1 MEETRPS
8 FRSPGEERFYRRLR
22 GRVTRWAQDRQITP
36 ERIEYLLA
44 APDLF
49 ILLSRLAMDT
59 RVPAKAKAKIVGGI
73 LVGGILYFLSPVDL
87 IPDFIGPLGFL
98 DDVAVAAWIVHSLAA
113 ELNALDPSII
123 TEHWE
128 GEENVLQRVQEITSK
143 TEEVLGKSF
152 RLVASA
158 LHELRSSITR
168 DLQEEAEPKPQTS
181 LRDSEREQSA
191 GTQDK
196 HVVLR

>member
-1 MEETRPS
+1 MDD
-8 FRSPGEERFYRRLR
+8 
-22 GRVTRWAQDRQITP
+22 GRQKDEVEP
-36 ERIEYLLA
+36 
-44 APDLF
+44 F
-49 ILLSRLAMDT
+49 
-59 RVPAKAKAKIVGGI
+59 
-73 LVGGILYFLSPVDL
+73 
-87 IPDFIGPLGFL
+87 
-98 DDVAVAAWIVHSLAA
+98 SL
-113 ELNALDPSII
+113 LDPSII

-158 LHELRSSITR
+158 LHELRSSIAP

-191 GTQDK
+191 GTQDN
-196 HVVLR
+196 HVVFR

>member
-1 MEETRPS
+1 MEDAKSS
-8 FRSPGEERFYRRLR
+8 FRSPGEERFYHRLR
-22 GRVTRWAQDRQITP
+22 GRVTRWAQDRRIPP

-73 LVGGILYFLSPVDL
+73 LYFLSPVDL

-113 ELNALDPSII
+113 DLNALDPSII

-128 GEENVLQRVQEITSK
+128 GEENALQRVQEITSK

-158 LHELRSSITR
+158 LHELRSSIAR

-196 HVVLR
+196 HVAFR

>member
-1 MEETRPS
+1 MEDARPS
-8 FRSPGEERFYRRLR
+8 FRSPREGRFYHRLR
-22 GRVTRWAQDRQITP
+22 GRVTRWAQDRQIPP

-59 RVPAKAKAKIVGGI
+59 RVPAKAKAKI
-73 LVGGILYFLSPVDL
+73 VGGILYFLSPVDL

-123 TEHWE
+123 TEHWA

-158 LHELRSSITR
+158 LHELRSSIAR
-168 DLQEEAEPKPQTS
+168 DLQEEAEPEPQTS
-181 LRDSEREQSA
+181 LQDSEREQSA

-196 HVVLR
+196 HVAFR

>member
-1 MEETRPS
+1 MEHARPS
-8 FRSPGEERFYRRLR
+8 FRSPGEERFYHRLR
-22 GRVTRWAQDRQITP
+22 GRVVRWTQNRQIPP

-49 ILLSRLAMDT
+49 MLLSRLAMDT
-59 RVPAKAKAKIVGGI
+59 RVPAKAKAKIVGGT
-73 LVGGILYFLSPVDL
+73 LYFLSPVDL
-87 IPDFIGPLGFL
+87 IPDFIGPMGFL

-158 LHELRSSITR
+158 LHELRSSIAR

-196 HVVLR
+196 HVVFH

>member
-1 MEETRPS
+1 MEDARPS
-8 FRSPGEERFYRRLR
+8 FRSPREERFYHRLR
-22 GRVTRWAQDRQITP
+22 GRVMQWAQDRQIAP

-59 RVPAKAKAKIVGGI
+59 RVPARAKAKIA
-73 LVGGILYFLSPVDL
+73 GGILYFLSPVDL

-158 LHELRSSITR
+158 LHELRSSIAR
-168 DLQEEAEPKPQTS
+168 DLQEEAKPKPQTS

-196 HVVLR
+196 HVVFR